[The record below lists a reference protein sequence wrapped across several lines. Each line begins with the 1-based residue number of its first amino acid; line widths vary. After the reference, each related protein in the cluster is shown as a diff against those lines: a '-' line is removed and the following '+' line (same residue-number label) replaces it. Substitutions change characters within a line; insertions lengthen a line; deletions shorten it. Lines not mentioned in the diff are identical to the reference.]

1 MNNVYTAP
9 HAPKPTEPAATSPVT
24 QKSALPSAV
33 AASPVAP
40 STSTQPTESRRSLDQ
55 RPESAHT
62 QSLAVQPAVNTTT
75 SSSTDRPLSANTT
88 SPTSRTEDTSEKKHD
103 LAAVAASAASAIGIH
118 KGSHQGT
125 STASQ
130 QTGDVPPSARSGVTT
145 AQTGD
150 HAPASA
156 THAPASSSTST
167 GESKVEQVKTKAE
180 QLVASAVPGSSTGS
194 KHVDSTSGSQR
205 VESASA
211 PVAREAGVQHA
222 TTGLAG
228 LNLGAPIGGA
238 QSTTYNS
245 SEFRRCLAICS
256 LTDFTCF
263 SSHHD
268 DNLVHQCVQLVL
280 PDSRQA
286 QDVHRRA
293 QVDPRFHVRGDRR
306 RAQDGRTQDGDP
318 PADCRRPRCGAYRW
332 LRLEAYHL
340 GDRCRAQGRRTANGH
355 SSAVR

>member
-9 HAPKPTEPAATSPVT
+9 HAPKPTEPAASLPVT

-33 AASPVAP
+33 AATPVAP

-55 RPESAHT
+55 RVPESTHV
-62 QSLAVQPAVNTTT
+62 QSLAAQPAVNTTT
-75 SSSTDRPLSANTT
+75 TATADKPLSSNTT
-88 SPTSRTEDTSEKKHD
+88 SPTSRTEDTTEKKHG

-125 STASQ
+125 PAASQ
-130 QTGDVPPSARSGVTT
+130 SQTGDVPPSARSGVN
-145 AQTGD
+145 ASQTGD
-150 HAPASA
+150 HAPLSS
-156 THAPASSSTST
+156 THAPASTST

-194 KHVDSTSGSQR
+194 KHVASTSGSQR

-245 SEFRRCLAICS
+245 GESAI
-256 LTDFTCF
+256 
-263 SSHHD
+263 
-268 DNLVHQCVQLVL
+268 
-280 PDSRQA
+280 
-286 QDVHRRA
+286 
-293 QVDPRFHVRGDRR
+293 
-306 RAQDGRTQDGDP
+306 
-318 PADCRRPRCGAYRW
+318 PA
-332 LRLEAYHL
+332 
-340 GDRCRAQGRRTANGH
+340 
-355 SSAVR
+355 SV